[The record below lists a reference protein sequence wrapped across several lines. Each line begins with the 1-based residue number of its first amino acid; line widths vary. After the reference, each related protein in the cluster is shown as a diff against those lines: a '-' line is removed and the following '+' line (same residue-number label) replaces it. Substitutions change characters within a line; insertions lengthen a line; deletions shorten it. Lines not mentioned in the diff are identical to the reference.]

1 MAVVVEVVGAER
13 RVAGEVRG
21 PPAAD
26 SVHRSV
32 QASPEQRVP
41 DDQAGDD
48 ERGQERRGV
57 ARQSADPEQ
66 ERDHRR
72 AHQEVVGGLGV
83 DVRVIPGVL
92 VVQDR
97 LRVERFPQ
105 ERVPVRAVHDVT
117 VQ

>member
-1 MAVVVEVVGAER
+1 MPVVGEVVGAER

-26 SVHRSV
+26 PVHRPV
-32 QASPEQRVP
+32 QASPGQRVP
-41 DDQAGDD
+41 DDQTGDH

-57 ARQSADPEQ
+57 ARQPADPEH

-72 AHQEVVGGLGV
+72 AQQEVVGGLGV
-83 DVRVIPGVL
+83 DVQVIAGVL

-97 LRVERFPQ
+97 VRVEGFPQ
-105 ERVPVRAVHDVT
+105 ERVPVRAVHDVA